1 MTADR
6 PFESPELVDLFTTY
20 TASPDSIGSDLGRTM
35 GRATA
40 DAPLLVATGADLAL
54 YPGRGAAPSVLGLRM
69 STRGFKELAGISHL
83 GPALA
88 TLAALKE
95 AEPDGVWQADARRL
109 LPAVH
114 RAQAAN
120 SPGLWRD
127 VISVDAYAGRE
138 TAIADMTDYALT
150 VTANYLE
157 RIIADPGH
165 LSFTTLRAEYLDD
178 SDRQDLPVS
187 FNRIMVGTFYLIG
200 LDISHRLI
208 GWLDQQGIDWTRA
221 MVIVAGKQGRVTAGV
236 TRRTNS
242 VAGMILAASR
252 GALSPDR
259 LYIAPHAPAFATPV
273 DGDLTEVARLEPVM
287 RALWAGTRTVIQLGA
302 RMFPAVPAFSPEPDG
317 AGTIAASA
325 GPGPGGTVSDLPE
338 IAGGDDWLA
347 MITRL
352 RVVMEDPRQLLSG
365 AVTDF
370 AAQNLVAAGNDPA
383 KVFVPGLDGEPYP
396 RKFRD
401 AT

>member
-1 MTADR
+1 MSACQ
-6 PFESPELVDLFTTY
+6 PVESPELVDLFTTY
-20 TASPDSIGSDLGRTM
+20 TASPGSIGSDLGATM
-35 GRATA
+35 GRVTA
-40 DAPLLVATGADLAL
+40 GDPLLVATGTDLAL
-54 YPGRGAAPSVLGLRM
+54 YPGSGAVPAVLGFRM

-83 GPALA
+83 GPGLA

-95 AEPDGVWQADARRL
+95 AGPDGVWQAGARRL
-109 LPAVH
+109 LTAVR

-120 SPGLWRD
+120 SPRLWRE
-127 VISVDAYAGRE
+127 VISVEAYAGRD

-150 VTANYLE
+150 VTGNYLE

-165 LSFTTLRAEYLDD
+165 LSFSTLRAEYLDD
-178 SDRQDLPVS
+178 GDRQDLPVS
-187 FNRIMVGTFYLIG
+187 FNRIMVATFYLVG

-208 GWLDQQGIDWTRA
+208 GWLDRHCVDWARA

-259 LYIAPHAPAFATPV
+259 LYIAPHAPAFTTPV
-273 DGDLTEVARLEPVM
+273 DGDLSEVIRLEPVM
-287 RALWAGTRTVIQLGA
+287 RALWAGTRAVMELGA
-302 RMFPAVPAFSPEPDG
+302 RMFPAVPAFSPADGG
-317 AGTIAASA
+317 AGTISPSA
-325 GPGPGGTVSDLPE
+325 GTVSEMPE
-338 IAGGDDWLA
+338 IASADDWLA

-365 AVTDF
+365 AVSDF
-370 AAQNLVAAGNDPA
+370 AARNLVAAGNDPA
-383 KVFVPGLDGEPYP
+383 RVFVPGLDGEPYP
-396 RKFRD
+396 RTFRD
-401 AT
+401 SR

>member
-1 MTADR
+1 MTAYQ

-20 TASPDSIGSDLGRTM
+20 TASPDSIGSGLGATM
-35 GRATA
+35 GRAAA
-40 DAPLLVATGADLAL
+40 DAPLLVATGTDLAL
-54 YPGRGAAPSVLGLRM
+54 YPRRGVAPSVLGFRM
-69 STRGFKELAGISHL
+69 STRGFKELAGVSHL

-95 AEPDGVWQADARRL
+95 AEPDGVWQADAERL
-109 LPAVH
+109 LLAVR
-114 RAQAAN
+114 RARATN
-120 SPGLWRD
+120 SPRLWRE
-127 VISVDAYAGRE
+127 VISVEAYAGRE

-150 VTANYLE
+150 VTAKYLD
-157 RIIADPGH
+157 RVLADPGH
-165 LSFTTLRAEYLDD
+165 LSFATLRAEYLDD
-178 SDRQDLPVS
+178 GDLPVS
-187 FNRIMVGTFYLIG
+187 FNRIMIATFYLVG
-200 LDISHRLI
+200 MDISHRLI
-208 GWLDQQGIDWTRA
+208 GWLDRQEIDWTRA

-236 TRRTNS
+236 TLRSNA

-259 LYIAPHAPAFATPV
+259 LYIAPHAPVFATPV
-273 DGDLTEVARLEPVM
+273 DGDLTEVARLEPAM
-287 RALWAGTRTVIQLGA
+287 RALWAGTRAVTQLGVG
-302 RMFPAVPAFSPEPDG
+302 MFPAVPAFSAEDGG
-317 AGTIAASA
+317 AGKGAA
-325 GPGPGGTVSDLPE
+325 GTVTELPE
-338 IAGGDDWLA
+338 IAGPDDWPA

-365 AVTDF
+365 AVSDF
-370 AAQNLVAAGNDPA
+370 AAQNLVAADNDPA